1 MKIGIYGKL
10 RSGKSEVCNL
20 YEGMLDDSIILD
32 FGDSLKECVK
42 VAYPFLDYKT
52 KNRELL
58 IKFGQTLREM
68 DKNIWV
74 NALKYKILNCTKK
87 NIIVTGIR
95 QQNEYDMLKEL
106 GFVFVKIE
114 SDIEK
119 RIERCK
125 QQKDQFEESSL
136 FDSTETELDKFEYDF
151 LIENT
156 RTLKDLSID
165 ALNVLDEIKYLED
178 YND

>member
-1 MKIGIYGKL
+1 M
-10 RSGKSEVCNL
+10 
-20 YEGMLDDSIILD
+20 
-32 FGDSLKECVK
+32 
-42 VAYPFLDYKT
+42 
-52 KNRELL
+52 
-58 IKFGQTLREM
+58 
-68 DKNIWV
+68 
-74 NALKYKILNCTKK
+74 
-87 NIIVTGIR
+87 
-95 QQNEYDMLKEL
+95 
-106 GFVFVKIE
+106 KIE

-165 ALNVLDEIKYLED
+165 ALNVLDEIKYLEE

>member
-1 MKIGIYGKL
+1 MKIGIYGKM
-10 RSGKSEVCNL
+10 RSGKTEVCNL
-20 YEGMLDDSIILD
+20 YNGMLDDSVVLD
-32 FGDSLKECVK
+32 FGDSLKECVR

-58 IKFGQTLREM
+58 INFGQTLRKM

-74 NALKYKILNCTKK
+74 NALKYKILNTNKK

-95 QQNEYDMLKEL
+95 QQNEFDMLKDL
-106 GFVFVKIE
+106 GFTFIKIE
-114 SDIEK
+114 SDDNI

-125 QQKDQFEESSL
+125 KNNDKFDENSL
-136 FDSTETELDKFEYDF
+136 NDFTETELDKFEYDF
-151 LIENT
+151 LIENI
-156 RTLKDLSID
+156 RSLKDLSID
-165 ALNVLDEIKYLED
+165 ALNVLDEIKYLEG